1 MKKIAFVAKELQ
13 SGGTEVSLINLLNSI
28 NEKYDIT
35 LFLYKNRGIYTN
47 DIPKNIRV
55 IELFDENTI
64 KFIDKLDLKS
74 NSIIKNFKII
84 NAKIVSKFSYQ
95 KYKKILE
102 KYCKK
107 TDELFDVCIDFHGY
121 GYFGSDY
128 ALKYINSKEKIMFIH
143 DEKVDW
149 ISNNLNVVS
158 KFDKYFCV
166 SNSCKKIIEKKY
178 NFCQN
183 KTYIC
188 RNVLDIKKIKKLSIE
203 KIKLKRDNNKLQ
215 ILTIGRLEY
224 QKGYDLLID
233 IAKKLFNNNVDFEW
247 NIIGGGSLHDSIKDR
262 ISKNQL
268 NDNVHLLGIIKNPY
282 PYIKNCDM
290 YIQTSRHEG
299 YGIAIAEARILKKI
313 VISTNLECVSEQ
325 IKHEYNG
332 LLCEYDVNDFY
343 ENIMK
348 LLNDD
353 KLRNKIL
360 YNLNKDICDNNDFE
374 LLMEE

>member
-35 LFLYKNRGIYTN
+35 LFLYKNRGIYTT
-47 DIPKNIRV
+47 DIPKNIKI
-55 IELFDENTI
+55 IEIFDENTI
-64 KFIDKLDLKS
+64 KFTEKFDLKK
-74 NSIIKNFKII
+74 NYIIENLKII
-84 NAKIVSKFSYQ
+84 IVKIICKFSYQ

-107 TDELFDVCIDFHGY
+107 NEESFDVCVDFHGY

-128 ALKYINSKEKIMFIH
+128 ALKYIKAKEKIMFIH

-149 ISNNLNVVS
+149 ISKNLNIVS

-188 RNVLDIKKIKKLSIE
+188 RNVLDIKKIKKLSTQ
-203 KIKLKRDNNKLQ
+203 KIKRDNNKLQ

-233 IAKKLFNNNVDFEW
+233 IAKKLHNNNVEFEW
-247 NIIGGGSLHDSIKDR
+247 NIIGGGSLRNSIKNK
-262 ISKNQL
+262 ITKNHL
-268 NDNVHLLGIIKNPY
+268 KDNVHLLGIIKNPY
-282 PYIKNCDM
+282 PYIKNCDI

-299 YGIAIAEARILKKI
+299 YGIAIAEARILRKI

-332 LLCEYDVNDFY
+332 LLCEYDADDFY
-343 ENIMK
+343 KNIMRLLTNDSLKNK
-348 LLNDD
+348 LQH
-353 KLRNKIL
+353 
-360 YNLNKDICDNNDFE
+360 NLNKDICDNIDFE
-374 LLMEE
+374 LLMED